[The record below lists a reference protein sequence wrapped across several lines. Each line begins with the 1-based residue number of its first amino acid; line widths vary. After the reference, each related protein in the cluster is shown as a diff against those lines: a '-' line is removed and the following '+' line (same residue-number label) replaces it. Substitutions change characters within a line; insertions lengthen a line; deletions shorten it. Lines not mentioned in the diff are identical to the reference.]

1 MRFYILLDTSGSM
14 QGAKIG
20 ALNDAMSN
28 LLAELKHISI
38 SCPQVIDIAV
48 LSFGKEIK
56 WMYNHPINVGDFTWR
71 RLSAGGMTP
80 LGKACLEL
88 NVALMSDQQLHDDKI
103 YIILL
108 SDGCPTDDYD
118 EGIESLFA
126 NPFFIISNK
135 FAIAI
140 GDNADI
146 SVLSRFVEVDD
157 HIYIQNRADELL
169 DTLQNIICDI
179 NTIDTN
185 AVTEADMDDDE
196 WA

>member
-88 NVALMSDQQLHDDKI
+88 NVALMSDQQIHDDKI

-118 EGIESLFA
+118 EGIDSLFA
-126 NPFFIISNK
+126 NPFFINSNK
-135 FAIAI
+135 YAIAI

-157 HIYIQNRADELL
+157 HIYIQIKADELL
-169 DTLQNIICDI
+169 DTLQNIIYDI
-179 NTIDTN
+179 IFEE
-185 AVTEADMDDDE
+185 VIL
-196 WA
+196 